1 VQTKHLNLLY
11 IPSVAQQPCEE
22 KMDNLRLLLE
32 TEIWPLIDD
41 VDPG

>member
-1 VQTKHLNLLY
+1 M
-11 IPSVAQQPCEE
+11 AQQPCEE
-22 KMDNLRLLLE
+22 RTDDLRALLE

>member
-1 VQTKHLNLLY
+1 M
-11 IPSVAQQPCEE
+11 AQQLSEE
-22 KMDNLRLLLE
+22 RMDNLRVLLE